1 MTPRGRIRP
10 RHGGSFGKEGG
21 GYPPLYSSII
31 GKTRHTT
38 PLLPILPIST
48 ANLSPAGRRGLRS
61 LPLFWR
67 MLHGLYP
74 APRPA
79 RPSRPPFKAVLQR
92 EDRRDQP
99 GGNHKGVQAAE
110 EAPRLAAKPP
120 PNTTPNAR
128 GGIRKQTAD
137 RPPCR
142 EFIRGSLRGQRKP
155 RSPCGSW
162 GGAPISPSL
171 RTRPAIRRAG
181 TRPPTG
187 KTELG
192 HEMCG
197 LPPRSPVRIF
207 AEGLT
212 TLAFHVHLAV

>member
-1 MTPRGRIRP
+1 MGTRIPSVRGATRP
-10 RHGGSFGKEGG
+10 DSP
-21 GYPPLYSSII
+21 PPLGDHLRGELSSS
-31 GKTRHTT
+31 
-38 PLLPILPIST
+38 LLFYNMQDPTHDSPSSRSSDLHGPISH
-48 ANLSPAGRRGLRS
+48 AGRKGLRS
-61 LPLFWR
+61 LPLFWW

-74 APRPA
+74 ARRPA

-187 KTELG
+187 KT
-192 HEMCG
+192 
-197 LPPRSPVRIF
+197 
-207 AEGLT
+207 
-212 TLAFHVHLAV
+212 